1 MKKILTLLLSVS
13 IFMSLTGCNQTEPVE
28 EKIRIGVSWSMG
40 EEAAKEDEDVNA
52 YLTSIEMAGAEAVY
66 LPQVTDEASALAAIE
81 SVDAI
86 IMAGGEDVN
95 PALYGEEAIEEC
107 EEWNEARDTSD
118 LLLLTAAIEKDMPV
132 VATCRGMQMLNTVCG
147 GTLYQDLFTE
157 YDTDIN
163 HRDPEL
169 IDFTYHNVT
178 IDEGNIIADAMGG
191 AGTYMV
197 NSWHHQGIDQVGEGL
212 EVVARADD
220 GMVEGIVLTDA
231 TYIYGVQFHPEWH
244 VVEETLDC
252 LSVFEAL
259 IEAARNAK

>member
-1 MKKILTLLLSVS
+1 MKKILTLLLLVAMV
-13 IFMSLTGCNQTEPVE
+13 FGLVGCASEEVQEPT
-28 EKIRIGVSWSMG
+28 IRIGVSWSMDA
-40 EEAAKEDEDVNA
+40 EDAKEDEDVNA
-52 YLTSIEMAGAEAVY
+52 YLTAIEKAGAEAVY
-66 LPQVTDEASALAAIE
+66 LDQVFDEESALAVLE
-81 SVDAI
+81 TVDAI

-95 PALYGEEAIEEC
+95 PALYGEEPSELC

-118 LLLLTAAIEKDMPV
+118 YYLLKAAIAKDMPV
-132 VATCRGMQMLNTVCG
+132 VATCRGMQMLNTVQG

-178 IDEGNIIADAMGG
+178 IEEDNIIADAMGG

-212 EVVARADD
+212 EVVATADD
-220 GMVEGIVLTDA
+220 GMVEGIILSDA

-259 IEAARNAK
+259 IEAASK